1 MTAAYELGRLWFRY
15 GFEEDAT
22 PYPPP
27 STGGK
32 ALLWKSSCTECSQRT
47 PHARAD
53 RRSTELR
60 IIRDGTMEQL
70 TTGVRTRQDKH
81 LVLGAY
87 KRHPV

>member
-27 STGGK
+27 QHRGESTPLEVFVHRVQP
-32 ALLWKSSCTECSQRT
+32 AD
-47 PHARAD
+47 PARAC
-53 RRSTELR
+53 RPPLHELR

-70 TTGVRTRQDKH
+70 TTGARTRQDKH